1 MTTHVEDALDTSY
14 TLSDELYESNTS
26 VTTESEQKDNDED
39 EQLERY
45 NSNDN
50 TLARQLYLSLL
61 PLLRIC
67 QICFS
72 GAKIAKFLSRGSN
85 LIVNAEMQ

>member
-50 TLARQLYLSLL
+50 TLARQLYLSFFY
-61 PLLRIC
+61 RY
-67 QICFS
+67 
-72 GAKIAKFLSRGSN
+72 
-85 LIVNAEMQ
+85 

>member
-14 TLSDELYESNTS
+14 TLSDEQYESNTS

-45 NSNDN
+45 NSKAIVFVSSTVIKN
-50 TLARQLYLSLL
+50 LSDMFFWSKN
-61 PLLRIC
+61 C
-67 QICFS
+67 QVSVTWEQFDS
-72 GAKIAKFLSRGSN
+72 
-85 LIVNAEMQ
+85 